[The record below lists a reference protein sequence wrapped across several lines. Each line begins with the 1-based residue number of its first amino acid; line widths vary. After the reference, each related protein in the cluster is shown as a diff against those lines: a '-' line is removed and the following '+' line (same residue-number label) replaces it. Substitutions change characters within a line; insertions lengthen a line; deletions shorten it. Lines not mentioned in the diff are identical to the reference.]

1 MKSFGII
8 AEFNPFH
15 LGHKYLID
23 KAREETGSEI
33 CVAVMSGSFVQRG
46 GPAVYDKWER
56 ARMALEGGVNLVLEL
71 PAVYATASAESFALG
86 GVKTLEALGCVDT
99 LVFGSESGHIGQLE
113 SAARLLQDREEE
125 LMEVVS
131 SLCKTGLSF
140 PRAREEAVR
149 SLAPDF
155 NVDIF
160 RESNNIL
167 AIEYLKQVDNMKV
180 HTIKRIGQG
189 HHESATALRKRLAEE
204 DLEGFKRAG
213 ENYFNLIRTRILQCS
228 SESLEA
234 MCAAGEGL
242 GNRLKDCVRFAGS
255 TEELIGNVK
264 SKAYTYSAVERL
276 LSHIVLGIEP
286 DYKRMPGYARVLG
299 FDEKGAALLKRMKK
313 AECNRIPVITNINK
327 EWECLGE
334 YEDMMDKD
342 ILATD
347 VFNVIWGKNMYRES
361 DYVKKPVIMKKD
373 GDE

>member
-160 RESNNIL
+160 REPNNIL
-167 AIEYLKQVDNMKV
+167 AIEYLKQVENMKA

-189 HHESATALRKRLAEE
+189 HHKSATVLRNRLADAEPE
-204 DLEGFKRAG
+204 KFKRAA
-213 ENYFNLIRTRILQCS
+213 ENYFNLIRTRILQS
-228 SESLEA
+228 DSETLES
-234 MCAAGEGL
+234 MCAVGEGL

-255 TEELIGNVK
+255 TEELIENVK

-286 DYKRMPGYARVLG
+286 DFKREPGYARVLG